1 MENKNINY
9 WTIPCNIA
17 DYDVINAFKELQCI
31 EWKQILNNVNVDDII
46 YIYVGKP
53 YSKIMYKCKIN
64 KVNLDKVSIDDKKY
78 WTKPN
83 EYGTYKRYME
93 IELLEK
99 YEDNELYSYNNL
111 KKYNFLNVQ
120 GQASASEELVDFI
133 ENNNTI
139 SVNKNA
145 NYYETV
151 NKKRVE
157 DKKMWLK
164 VLNNEQ
170 QENNM
175 ALDILLYL
183 YDCKNYTSNGK
194 NIANYFNTDVAAINS
209 YIKSFGKRVI
219 ELLNIDEQIY
229 NNSSRRWNI
238 PFETIPELNNNHIFT
253 WKLRKELID
262 ALMEKYDLIPKEETI
277 EEKIQQFIIEYP
289 YDTYCKNIEKDLE
302 ARQYFVN
309 KYTLHTIMNMSLD
322 NFVIGRADIDNEGRD
337 SFCYLLERSM
347 QNLGQMRGS
356 FVSKFGVWYSKDD
369 NEYKFTKKYGD
380 NLTDAFEKLKQEICF
395 LLVSANNNNYEDI
408 SKCEIANIFKG
419 KILSTYYPE
428 KYLCIFDEE
437 DVNKFLNI
445 LDIKY
450 DILEIN
456 TLEKKKMLLQKFK
469 ETNKLLKDYSD
480 YYFVCFLYKTFKN
493 ELKIKNTVTGEIDYN
508 NIEFVDFDY
517 LKRHETSRK
526 NSYRSRETD
535 YERINRNKKDVGN
548 RGETAILQSEKNKL
562 KSLGLN
568 DLAEQVSIC
577 DNDAEGYDIISFDEH
592 GDEIHIEVKTNSNN
606 KTYLDFYITA
616 NELEHLMK
624 DDKYYIYYLFNIKG
638 KPRCHIINKKDILDK
653 KQEFFQP
660 VIYKVNIDVREKNK
674 E

>member
-1 MENKNINY
+1 MNNIGTIQLETERLILRRFNENDYKGMYDNWASDLETNKYVSYKPRQNY
-9 WTIPCNIA
+9 EET
-17 DYDVINAFKELQCI
+17 
-31 EWKQILNNVNVDDII
+31 KQIINDWISEYENGWMNWVVELKENHEIIGNIEVIAKSKKHNNCEIG
-46 YIYVGKP
+46 YTYGSKFWGKG
-53 YSKIMYKCKIN
+53 YATE
-64 KVNLDKVSIDDKKY
+64 V
-78 WTKPN
+78 
-83 EYGTYKRYME
+83 
-93 IELLEK
+93 
-99 YEDNELYSYNNL
+99 L
-111 KKYNFLNVQ
+111 KK
-120 GQASASEELVDFI
+120 
-133 ENNNTI
+133 
-139 SVNKNA
+139 
-145 NYYETV
+145 
-151 NKKRVE
+151 
-157 DKKMWLK
+157 
-164 VLNNEQ
+164 
-170 QENNM
+170 
-175 ALDILLYL
+175 
-183 YDCKNYTSNGK
+183 
-194 NIANYFNTDVAAINS
+194 
-209 YIKSFGKRVI
+209 VI
-219 ELLNIDEQIY
+219 EFLLFDCD
-229 NNSSRRWNI
+229 
-238 PFETIPELNNNHIFT
+238 FHLV
-253 WKLRKELID
+253 
-262 ALMEKYDLIPKEETI
+262 
-277 EEKIQQFIIEYP
+277 
-289 YDTYCKNIEKDLE
+289 E

-592 GDEIHIEVKTNSNN
+592 GNEIHIEVKTNSNN